1 MNWKGG
7 YREIM
12 NARIAIEMKIM
23 KTLSMKMHPIIIAET
38 ANAKALW
45 EVSAARAG
53 SLLSMWLLV

>member
-1 MNWKGG
+1 
-7 YREIM
+7 M